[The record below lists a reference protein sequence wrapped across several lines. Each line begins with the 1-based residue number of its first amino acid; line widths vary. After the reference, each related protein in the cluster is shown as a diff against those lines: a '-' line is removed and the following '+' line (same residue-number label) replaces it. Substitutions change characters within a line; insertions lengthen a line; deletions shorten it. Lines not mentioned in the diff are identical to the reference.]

1 MSYQEFLSFE
11 RRGAVGIVRLAR
23 PEKLNTI
30 SAPFY
35 EAMIELQQAEIVG
48 DHDLRAIALLADGR
62 HFSAGIDLNYA
73 KAVIGKPGRSLYGV
87 YHWQQ
92 AYRFWS
98 ECNLP
103 VVVGIQGA
111 CMGTAIE
118 LITACDIRIAA
129 DNAKFSL
136 REVDVGIST
145 DLGGTTRLTK
155 LIGPGMTKLLAMT
168 CEDIDAQEAAR
179 IRLVERVVPLG
190 ELEQTTLAYAEKLAA
205 KPPIAVQM
213 CKKCINIATDAGTS
227 VGLLAEEIQGIYT
240 GCLNCWKRT
249 PGKCFRDDDMAAA
262 IESYVTADLVV
273 WSFPLYYYA
282 LPGQLKCFLDR
293 TVPINR
299 PVMCDRTD
307 GKGNGKHVTR
317 YDQSHQRHV
326 LISTCGF
333 FSPKGNYDA
342 VLAQFDLMLGVGNY
356 TTLFCG
362 EGEMMPVPP
371 LQERVEEYLGYVRQA
386 GEDYGSYGTILPKTR
401 KPLEELL
408 LPKEKFEEMGNSY
421 YAHCERKAR
430 ERALQAQAEQ
440 QT

>member
-1 MSYQEFLSFE
+1 M
-11 RRGAVGIVRLAR
+11 
-23 PEKLNTI
+23 
-30 SAPFY
+30 
-35 EAMIELQQAEIVG
+35 
-48 DHDLRAIALLADGR
+48 H
-62 HFSAGIDLNYA
+62 
-73 KAVIGKPGRSLYGV
+73 
-87 YHWQQ
+87 
-92 AYRFWS
+92 
-98 ECNLP
+98 
-103 VVVGIQGA
+103 
-111 CMGTAIE
+111 
-118 LITACDIRIAA
+118 
-129 DNAKFSL
+129 
-136 REVDVGIST
+136 
-145 DLGGTTRLTK
+145 
-155 LIGPGMTKLLAMT
+155 
-168 CEDIDAQEAAR
+168 
-179 IRLVERVVPLG
+179 
-190 ELEQTTLAYAEKLAA
+190 LEPCL
-205 KPPIAVQM
+205 
-213 CKKCINIATDAGTS
+213 
-227 VGLLAEEIQGIYT
+227 

>member
-1 MSYQEFLSFE
+1 MNILVINGSPRME
-11 RRGAVGIVRLAR
+11 RS
-23 PEKLNTI
+23 N
-30 SAPFY
+30 
-35 EAMIELQQAEIVG
+35 
-48 DHDLRAIALLADGR
+48 
-62 HFSAGIDLNYA
+62 
-73 KAVIGKPGRSLYGV
+73 
-87 YHWQQ
+87 
-92 AYRFWS
+92 
-98 ECNLP
+98 
-103 VVVGIQGA
+103 
-111 CMGTAIE
+111 
-118 LITACDIRIAA
+118 
-129 DNAKFSL
+129 SL
-136 REVDVGIST
+136 RM
-145 DLGGTTRLTK
+145 TRAFLEGLAKTCDTQVEELT
-155 LIGPGMTKLLAMT
+155 
-168 CEDIDAQEAAR
+168 
-179 IRLVERVVPLG
+179 V
-190 ELEQTTLAYAEKLAA
+190 A
-205 KPPIAVQM
+205 KMHIEP
-213 CKKCINIATDAGTS
+213 C
-227 VGLLAEEIQGIYT
+227 L

-371 LQERVEEYLGYVRQA
+371 LQERVDNTSAMSARPARTTAATARSCRRRASRSKSCCCRKRNLRRWATATTRTASARPASARCRHRPSSRPDPDRKQHTAAPREALPCAVLLFSRAHSTSVRRSLPPLS
-386 GEDYGSYGTILPKTR
+386 GSGGSSVISGSLPSIRRILNVIISRRRTSGSSR
-401 KPLEELL
+401 SRL
-408 LPKEKFEEMGNSY
+408 S
-421 YAHCERKAR
+421 
-430 ERALQAQAEQ
+430 
-440 QT
+440 TS

>member
-1 MSYQEFLSFE
+1 MNILVINGSPRME
-11 RRGAVGIVRLAR
+11 RS
-23 PEKLNTI
+23 N
-30 SAPFY
+30 
-35 EAMIELQQAEIVG
+35 
-48 DHDLRAIALLADGR
+48 
-62 HFSAGIDLNYA
+62 
-73 KAVIGKPGRSLYGV
+73 
-87 YHWQQ
+87 
-92 AYRFWS
+92 
-98 ECNLP
+98 
-103 VVVGIQGA
+103 
-111 CMGTAIE
+111 
-118 LITACDIRIAA
+118 
-129 DNAKFSL
+129 SL
-136 REVDVGIST
+136 RM
-145 DLGGTTRLTK
+145 TRAFLEGLAKTCDTQVEELT
-155 LIGPGMTKLLAMT
+155 
-168 CEDIDAQEAAR
+168 
-179 IRLVERVVPLG
+179 V
-190 ELEQTTLAYAEKLAA
+190 A
-205 KPPIAVQM
+205 KMHIEP
-213 CKKCINIATDAGTS
+213 C
-227 VGLLAEEIQGIYT
+227 L

-408 LPKEKFEEMGNSY
+408 PKEKFEEMGNSY

-430 ERALQAQAEQ
+430 ERARSIFRILVLNTSIEKGLAM
-440 QT
+440 

>member
-205 KPPIAVQM
+205 KPQVQLLQQPVIRETLIYIAVAQM
-213 CKKCINIATDAGTS
+213 VILFIQPILSLYVAELSHGDGNIMFLSGVAFSLVGVASAITAPSWGRFGQAHGFYKALCAAALLSSIMNVVAALPRTLLLFCVCNFGYGLCCAGIQPSLSAILASNTTTDQRGRVFGFMFSAQQFGSMVGPVLGGAIATFA
-227 VGLLAEEIQGIYT
+227 
-240 GCLNCWKRT
+240 
-249 PGKCFRDDDMAAA
+249 
-262 IESYVTADLVV
+262 
-273 WSFPLYYYA
+273 
-282 LPGQLKCFLDR
+282 
-293 TVPINR
+293 
-299 PVMCDRTD
+299 
-307 GKGNGKHVTR
+307 
-317 YDQSHQRHV
+317 
-326 LISTCGF
+326 
-333 FSPKGNYDA
+333 
-342 VLAQFDLMLGVGNY
+342 
-356 TTLFCG
+356 
-362 EGEMMPVPP
+362 P
-371 LQERVEEYLGYVRQA
+371 LQSLFVVA
-386 GEDYGSYGTILPKTR
+386 GVILFGISACVWLR
-401 KPLEELL
+401 H
-408 LPKEKFEEMGNSY
+408 G
-421 YAHCERKAR
+421 H
-430 ERALQAQAEQ
+430 EQ
-440 QT
+440 NIVA

>member
-1 MSYQEFLSFE
+1 MNILVINGSPRME
-11 RRGAVGIVRLAR
+11 RS
-23 PEKLNTI
+23 N
-30 SAPFY
+30 
-35 EAMIELQQAEIVG
+35 
-48 DHDLRAIALLADGR
+48 
-62 HFSAGIDLNYA
+62 
-73 KAVIGKPGRSLYGV
+73 
-87 YHWQQ
+87 
-92 AYRFWS
+92 
-98 ECNLP
+98 
-103 VVVGIQGA
+103 
-111 CMGTAIE
+111 
-118 LITACDIRIAA
+118 
-129 DNAKFSL
+129 SL
-136 REVDVGIST
+136 RM
-145 DLGGTTRLTK
+145 TRAFLEGLAKTCDTQVEELT
-155 LIGPGMTKLLAMT
+155 
-168 CEDIDAQEAAR
+168 
-179 IRLVERVVPLG
+179 V
-190 ELEQTTLAYAEKLAA
+190 A
-205 KPPIAVQM
+205 KMHIEP
-213 CKKCINIATDAGTS
+213 C
-227 VGLLAEEIQGIYT
+227 L

-371 LQERVEEYLGYVRQA
+371 LQEWKNTSAMSARPARTTAATARSCRRRASRSKSCCCRKRNLRRWATATTRTASAKPASARCRHRPSSRPDPDRKQHTAAPREALPCAVLLFSRAHSTSVRRSLPPLS
-386 GEDYGSYGTILPKTR
+386 GSGGSSVISGSLPSIRRILNVIISRRRTSGSSR
-401 KPLEELL
+401 SRL
-408 LPKEKFEEMGNSY
+408 S
-421 YAHCERKAR
+421 
-430 ERALQAQAEQ
+430 
-440 QT
+440 TS

>member
-1 MSYQEFLSFE
+1 MNILVINGSPRME
-11 RRGAVGIVRLAR
+11 RS
-23 PEKLNTI
+23 N
-30 SAPFY
+30 
-35 EAMIELQQAEIVG
+35 
-48 DHDLRAIALLADGR
+48 
-62 HFSAGIDLNYA
+62 
-73 KAVIGKPGRSLYGV
+73 
-87 YHWQQ
+87 
-92 AYRFWS
+92 
-98 ECNLP
+98 
-103 VVVGIQGA
+103 
-111 CMGTAIE
+111 
-118 LITACDIRIAA
+118 
-129 DNAKFSL
+129 SL
-136 REVDVGIST
+136 RM
-145 DLGGTTRLTK
+145 TRAFLEGLAKTCDTQVEELT
-155 LIGPGMTKLLAMT
+155 
-168 CEDIDAQEAAR
+168 
-179 IRLVERVVPLG
+179 V
-190 ELEQTTLAYAEKLAA
+190 A
-205 KPPIAVQM
+205 KMHIEP
-213 CKKCINIATDAGTS
+213 C
-227 VGLLAEEIQGIYT
+227 L

-371 LQERVEEYLGYVRQA
+371 LQERVEEYLGYLDEDGYLYLRGRKDSLIISG
-386 GEDYGSYGTILPKTR
+386 GENIYPEEVIDVLLKMPEIAEAAVYGMPDPKWGEHVKASIVCKPGRSLTVEQVQTFCRANMPSFRMPREVEFLPELPKNATG
-401 KPLEELL
+401 KVLIQ
-408 LPKEKFEEMGNSY
+408 
-421 YAHCERKAR
+421 
-430 ERALQAQAEQ
+430 ALKNR
-440 QT
+440 

>member
-1 MSYQEFLSFE
+1 MNILVINGSPRME
-11 RRGAVGIVRLAR
+11 RS
-23 PEKLNTI
+23 N
-30 SAPFY
+30 
-35 EAMIELQQAEIVG
+35 
-48 DHDLRAIALLADGR
+48 
-62 HFSAGIDLNYA
+62 
-73 KAVIGKPGRSLYGV
+73 
-87 YHWQQ
+87 
-92 AYRFWS
+92 
-98 ECNLP
+98 
-103 VVVGIQGA
+103 
-111 CMGTAIE
+111 
-118 LITACDIRIAA
+118 
-129 DNAKFSL
+129 SL
-136 REVDVGIST
+136 RM
-145 DLGGTTRLTK
+145 TRAFLEGLAKTCDTQVEELT
-155 LIGPGMTKLLAMT
+155 
-168 CEDIDAQEAAR
+168 
-179 IRLVERVVPLG
+179 V
-190 ELEQTTLAYAEKLAA
+190 A
-205 KPPIAVQM
+205 KMHIEP
-213 CKKCINIATDAGTS
+213 C
-227 VGLLAEEIQGIYT
+227 L

-342 VLAQFDLMLGVGNY
+342 VLAQFDRIRGVGNY

>member
-1 MSYQEFLSFE
+1 MNILVINGSPRME
-11 RRGAVGIVRLAR
+11 RS
-23 PEKLNTI
+23 N
-30 SAPFY
+30 
-35 EAMIELQQAEIVG
+35 
-48 DHDLRAIALLADGR
+48 
-62 HFSAGIDLNYA
+62 
-73 KAVIGKPGRSLYGV
+73 
-87 YHWQQ
+87 
-92 AYRFWS
+92 
-98 ECNLP
+98 
-103 VVVGIQGA
+103 
-111 CMGTAIE
+111 
-118 LITACDIRIAA
+118 
-129 DNAKFSL
+129 SL
-136 REVDVGIST
+136 RM
-145 DLGGTTRLTK
+145 TRAFLEGLAKTCDTQVEELT
-155 LIGPGMTKLLAMT
+155 
-168 CEDIDAQEAAR
+168 
-179 IRLVERVVPLG
+179 V
-190 ELEQTTLAYAEKLAA
+190 A
-205 KPPIAVQM
+205 KMHIEP
-213 CKKCINIATDAGTS
+213 C
-227 VGLLAEEIQGIYT
+227 L

-326 LISTCGF
+326 
-333 FSPKGNYDA
+333 
-342 VLAQFDLMLGVGNY
+342 
-356 TTLFCG
+356 
-362 EGEMMPVPP
+362 PVPP

>member
-1 MSYQEFLSFE
+1 MNILAINGSPRME
-11 RRGAVGIVRLAR
+11 RS
-23 PEKLNTI
+23 N
-30 SAPFY
+30 
-35 EAMIELQQAEIVG
+35 
-48 DHDLRAIALLADGR
+48 
-62 HFSAGIDLNYA
+62 
-73 KAVIGKPGRSLYGV
+73 
-87 YHWQQ
+87 
-92 AYRFWS
+92 
-98 ECNLP
+98 
-103 VVVGIQGA
+103 
-111 CMGTAIE
+111 
-118 LITACDIRIAA
+118 
-129 DNAKFSL
+129 SL
-136 REVDVGIST
+136 RM
-145 DLGGTTRLTK
+145 TRAFLEGLAKTCDTQVEELT
-155 LIGPGMTKLLAMT
+155 
-168 CEDIDAQEAAR
+168 
-179 IRLVERVVPLG
+179 V
-190 ELEQTTLAYAEKLAA
+190 A
-205 KPPIAVQM
+205 KMHIEP
-213 CKKCINIATDAGTS
+213 C
-227 VGLLAEEIQGIYT
+227 L

-430 ERALQAQAEQ
+430 ERALQAQTEQ